1 MTENKLH
8 TFEELYN
15 HELTDAVSK
24 LEKKYKDKESEET
37 KVLTFSYLS
46 WTFGWREMKRIDPNA
61 TEKVHEFPMF
71 DNQFRMIDGTTVPYL
86 KTPQGYFVRNT
97 VTINGH
103 SETEWMPVVDNGK
116 YPIANPNSFQINTS
130 NKRCFVKALAKH
142 GLGLYLYAG
151 EDVPTDISKPVYIE
165 QHEIEKLKKIME
177 VVSETT
183 GTDIEILEA
192 NIREKTAIQAPWEQ
206 FTKGDYGKFLNYANH
221 LKLEA
226 EKRFKTNEMKK
237 QEEDKT
243 PQNQQEKTISWE
255 DL

>member
-1 MTENKLH
+1 MQDNKDVS
-8 TFEELYN
+8 FEELYN
-15 HELTDAVSK
+15 RDLSDAISK
-24 LEKKYKDKESEET
+24 LEKNYKDKESGEP

-46 WTFGWREMKRIDPNA
+46 WTFGWREMKRIDPAA
-61 TEKVHEFPMF
+61 TEKIHDFPMF
-71 DNQFRMIDGTTVPYL
+71 DNQFRLIEDVTVPYL

-165 QHEIEKLKKIME
+165 PQEAEYLQKILEI
-177 VVSETT
+177 VSKTTET
-183 GTDIEILEA
+183 DFEILEA
-192 NIREKTAIQAPWEQ
+192 NIRDKTGIQVPLDQ
-206 FTKGDYGKFLNYANH
+206 LTKNEYGKILNYANH
-221 LKLEA
+221 LKLKA
-226 EKRFKTNEMKK
+226 EERFKADEKK
-237 QEEDKT
+237 AADEEE
-243 PQNQQEKTISWE
+243 QQQESETISWE